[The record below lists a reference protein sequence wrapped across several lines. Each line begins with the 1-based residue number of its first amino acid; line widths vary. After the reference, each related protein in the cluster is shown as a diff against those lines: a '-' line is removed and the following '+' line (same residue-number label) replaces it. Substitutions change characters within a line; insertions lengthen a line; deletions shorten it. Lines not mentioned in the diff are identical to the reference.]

1 MTLPPE
7 NAGPAPSGEV
17 PEKKAESGPSLIRA
31 AGSIG
36 GATFLSRVMG
46 FVRDIFIAQ
55 IFGAG
60 LVADAFFVAFA
71 IPSMFRRLLTEGA
84 LTSAFI
90 PVYSDERAQRGE
102 AAARRF
108 SGAMGLVLAGAL
120 FLICLL
126 GAVFAGPLVTALA
139 PGFTRNAE
147 KFGLTTRLTQ
157 IMFPFLFFIGLSAI
171 TTGVLNAT
179 RRFFLP
185 ALAPVI
191 QNLAMIAAL
200 LSAGATGGV
209 VDVDTAVFWLAWSVV
224 IGGALQLLF
233 QIPLLVKLRIAP
245 LFGNP
250 WRVPG
255 VGRCLTLMGPAAFGA
270 AILQINVLVD
280 RLLASFLAEGSI
292 SYLYYANRLVQFP
305 HGILSLAV
313 TAAAFPVLSD
323 RAAQR
328 RHGEAKHRHGEEEG
342 PSGRGTLIQA
352 GRLTLFITLPATMG
366 LMALA
371 RPIMEVLFE
380 RGAFGPE
387 AAAASAGAL
396 RAYAVG
402 LVFFGIVRLMAA
414 AFHARLDTRY
424 PVRCANWS
432 VLAHIL
438 LSLALMFPLG
448 YIGLALS
455 TSLASGLNAYLLYL
469 GIRESGEWPGEEL
482 GRAARQ
488 LLIASLLMG
497 GFIYLVNWAV
507 WPHGAGVIAR
517 IAVLLGEIIL
527 GAGAFLLLCNWISPE
542 LTALWRGVLRRRG
555 RRQ

>member
-1 MTLPPE
+1 
-7 NAGPAPSGEV
+7 
-17 PEKKAESGPSLIRA
+17 
-31 AGSIG
+31 
-36 GATFLSRVMG
+36 MG

-71 IPSMFRRLLTEGA
+71 IPSMIRRLLTEGA

-90 PVYSDERAQRGE
+90 PVYSDEREQRGE
-102 AAARRF
+102 SAARRF
-108 SGAMGLVLAGAL
+108 SGAIGLVLAGSL
-120 FLICLL
+120 VLICVL
-126 GAVFAGPLVTALA
+126 GVVFAGPLVTALA
-139 PGFTRNAE
+139 PGFTRAAE
-147 KFGLTTRLTQ
+147 KLGLTTRLTQ
-157 IMFPFLFFIGLSAI
+157 VMFPFLFFIGLSAI
-171 TTGVLNAT
+171 ATGVLNAT

-200 LSAGATGGV
+200 LAAGGR
-209 VDVDTAVFWLAWSVV
+209 VDAETAVFWLAWSVV
-224 IGGALQLLF
+224 IGGALQLLV
-233 QIPLLVKLRIAP
+233 QIPLLVKLQIAP
-245 LFGNP
+245 LLGNP

-280 RLLASFLAEGSI
+280 RWLASFLAEGSI

-328 RHGEAKHRHGEEEG
+328 RHGGAEG
-342 PSGRGTLIQA
+342 SSGRDTLIQA

-387 AAAASAGAL
+387 ASAASAAAL

-432 VLAHIL
+432 VLAHIV
-438 LSLALMFPLG
+438 LSVILMVPLG

-455 TSLASGLNAYLLYL
+455 TSLASALNAYLLYL
-469 GIRESGEWPGEEL
+469 GIRNTGEWPGEEL
-482 GRAARQ
+482 GRSAKQ
-488 LLIASLLMG
+488 LFLASVLMG
-497 GFIYLVNWAV
+497 AFIYFVNGIV
-507 WPHGAGVIAR
+507 WPPQAGSIVQGAA
-517 IAVLLGEIIL
+517 LFGEIVL
-527 GAGAFLLLCNWISPE
+527 GAAVFLLLCKWIAPE
-542 LTALWRGVLRRRG
+542 MSTFWQGIFRRRAG
-555 RRQ
+555 RQG